1 MTKLHNDLLRDI
13 GTLARTIHYLH
24 DLHFKELALQRG
36 QFIFLTRICEN
47 TGINQNDL
55 SLLLKVDKS
64 TTAKAVQKLTAAGYI
79 NRQRS
84 SEDQRHWQLFPKFYS
99 VRTQRTEQAVQKN
112 VCQSG
117 NTLAKNK
124 GSKTKNRGTMMLRL
138 ATMQDLTRIM
148 AIVQATVMEM
158 HAYGNYQWDEVYPTE
173 QDFASDITQGDLFVS
188 EAEGQICG
196 LICINQTEPA
206 VYADAGWTLAEKAL
220 VLHRMAVD
228 PALRGRGTGS
238 ELLQQAE
245 TLALSLG
252 LRYLKTDTY
261 ALNEKAQQL
270 FLKHGYHFCGEIQF
284 RKMEHQ
290 FYCYEK
296 VL

>member
-1 MTKLHNDLLRDI
+1 MLMP
-13 GTLARTIHYLH
+13 
-24 DLHFKELALQRG
+24 
-36 QFIFLTRICEN
+36 
-47 TGINQNDL
+47 
-55 SLLLKVDKS
+55 
-64 TTAKAVQKLTAAGYI
+64 AGLWRKKPWSCI
-79 NRQRS
+79 
-84 SEDQRHWQLFPKFYS
+84 EWQY
-99 VRTQRTEQAVQKN
+99 
-112 VCQSG
+112 
-117 NTLAKNK
+117 
-124 GSKTKNRGTMMLRL
+124 
-138 ATMQDLTRIM
+138 
-148 AIVQATVMEM
+148 
-158 HAYGNYQWDEVYPTE
+158 
-173 QDFASDITQGDLFVS
+173 
-188 EAEGQICG
+188 
-196 LICINQTEPA
+196 
-206 VYADAGWTLAEKAL
+206 
-220 VLHRMAVD
+220 

>member
-1 MTKLHNDLLRDI
+1 M
-13 GTLARTIHYLH
+13 
-24 DLHFKELALQRG
+24 
-36 QFIFLTRICEN
+36 
-47 TGINQNDL
+47 
-55 SLLLKVDKS
+55 
-64 TTAKAVQKLTAAGYI
+64 
-79 NRQRS
+79 
-84 SEDQRHWQLFPKFYS
+84 
-99 VRTQRTEQAVQKN
+99 
-112 VCQSG
+112 
-117 NTLAKNK
+117 
-124 GSKTKNRGTMMLRL
+124 
-138 ATMQDLTRIM
+138 
-148 AIVQATVMEM
+148 
-158 HAYGNYQWDEVYPTE
+158 
-173 QDFASDITQGDLFVS
+173 
-188 EAEGQICG
+188 
-196 LICINQTEPA
+196 
-206 VYADAGWTLAEKAL
+206 AEKAL

-296 VL
+296 YCKIKHTPLKGCVFTYKAGSSTPLALKALALSMQVPHSPHGLSPPS

>member
-1 MTKLHNDLLRDI
+1 
-13 GTLARTIHYLH
+13 
-24 DLHFKELALQRG
+24 
-36 QFIFLTRICEN
+36 
-47 TGINQNDL
+47 
-55 SLLLKVDKS
+55 
-64 TTAKAVQKLTAAGYI
+64 
-79 NRQRS
+79 
-84 SEDQRHWQLFPKFYS
+84 
-99 VRTQRTEQAVQKN
+99 
-112 VCQSG
+112 
-117 NTLAKNK
+117 
-124 GSKTKNRGTMMLRL
+124 MMLRL

-228 PALRGRGTGS
+228 PALHGRGTGS

-290 FYCYEK
+290 FYGYEK

>member
-1 MTKLHNDLLRDI
+1 
-13 GTLARTIHYLH
+13 
-24 DLHFKELALQRG
+24 
-36 QFIFLTRICEN
+36 
-47 TGINQNDL
+47 
-55 SLLLKVDKS
+55 
-64 TTAKAVQKLTAAGYI
+64 
-79 NRQRS
+79 
-84 SEDQRHWQLFPKFYS
+84 
-99 VRTQRTEQAVQKN
+99 
-112 VCQSG
+112 
-117 NTLAKNK
+117 
-124 GSKTKNRGTMMLRL
+124 MLRL

-173 QDFASDITQGDLFVS
+173 QDFAADITQGDLFVS
-188 EAEGQICG
+188 EAERQICG
-196 LICINQTEPA
+196 
-206 VYADAGWTLAEKAL
+206 
-220 VLHRMAVD
+220 
-228 PALRGRGTGS
+228 
-238 ELLQQAE
+238 
-245 TLALSLG
+245 LG

>member
-1 MTKLHNDLLRDI
+1 
-13 GTLARTIHYLH
+13 
-24 DLHFKELALQRG
+24 
-36 QFIFLTRICEN
+36 
-47 TGINQNDL
+47 
-55 SLLLKVDKS
+55 
-64 TTAKAVQKLTAAGYI
+64 
-79 NRQRS
+79 
-84 SEDQRHWQLFPKFYS
+84 
-99 VRTQRTEQAVQKN
+99 
-112 VCQSG
+112 
-117 NTLAKNK
+117 
-124 GSKTKNRGTMMLRL
+124 MLRL

-148 AIVQATVMEM
+148 AIVQDTVREM

-173 QDFASDITQGDLFVS
+173 QDFAADITQGDLFVS

-196 LICINQTEPA
+196 LICINQTE
-206 VYADAGWTLAEKAL
+206 
-220 VLHRMAVD
+220 
-228 PALRGRGTGS
+228 
-238 ELLQQAE
+238 LLLQAE

>member
-1 MTKLHNDLLRDI
+1 
-13 GTLARTIHYLH
+13 
-24 DLHFKELALQRG
+24 
-36 QFIFLTRICEN
+36 
-47 TGINQNDL
+47 
-55 SLLLKVDKS
+55 
-64 TTAKAVQKLTAAGYI
+64 
-79 NRQRS
+79 
-84 SEDQRHWQLFPKFYS
+84 
-99 VRTQRTEQAVQKN
+99 
-112 VCQSG
+112 
-117 NTLAKNK
+117 
-124 GSKTKNRGTMMLRL
+124 MLRL
-138 ATMQDLTRIM
+138 ATMQDLTR
-148 AIVQATVMEM
+148 
-158 HAYGNYQWDEVYPTE
+158 
-173 QDFASDITQGDLFVS
+173 
-188 EAEGQICG
+188 ICG

-206 VYADAGWTLAEKAL
+206 VYADANWTLAEKAL

-296 VL
+296 GCVFTYKAGSSTPLALKALALSMQVPHSPHGLSPPS

>member
-79 NRQRS
+79 NRQLVS
-84 SEDQRHWQLFPKFYS
+84 AKFYS

-124 GSKTKNRGTMMLRL
+124 GSKTKNRGAMMLRL
-138 ATMQDLTRIM
+138 ATMQDSTRIM

-206 VYADAGWTLAEKAL
+206 VYADANWTLAEKAL

>member
-1 MTKLHNDLLRDI
+1 MPIWKHTGKKQRVKNKESRCNDAAF
-13 GTLARTIHYLH
+13 GNYAG
-24 DLHFKELALQRG
+24 F
-36 QFIFLTRICEN
+36 N
-47 TGINQNDL
+47 TDHGYR
-55 SLLLKVDKS
+55 
-64 TTAKAVQKLTAAGYI
+64 AGYGQG
-79 NRQRS
+79 NARLRQ
-84 SEDQRHWQLFPKFYS
+84 
-99 VRTQRTEQAVQKN
+99 
-112 VCQSG
+112 
-117 NTLAKNK
+117 
-124 GSKTKNRGTMMLRL
+124 
-138 ATMQDLTRIM
+138 
-148 AIVQATVMEM
+148 
-158 HAYGNYQWDEVYPTE
+158 NYQWDEVYPTE
-173 QDFASDITQGDLFVS
+173 QDFAADITQGDLFVS

-228 PALRGRGTGS
+228 PDLRGRGTGS

>member
-1 MTKLHNDLLRDI
+1 
-13 GTLARTIHYLH
+13 
-24 DLHFKELALQRG
+24 
-36 QFIFLTRICEN
+36 
-47 TGINQNDL
+47 
-55 SLLLKVDKS
+55 
-64 TTAKAVQKLTAAGYI
+64 
-79 NRQRS
+79 
-84 SEDQRHWQLFPKFYS
+84 
-99 VRTQRTEQAVQKN
+99 
-112 VCQSG
+112 
-117 NTLAKNK
+117 
-124 GSKTKNRGTMMLRL
+124 MMLRL

-148 AIVQATVMEM
+148 AIVQATVREM

-173 QDFASDITQGDLFVS
+173 QDFAADITQGDLFVS
-188 EAEGQICG
+188 EAGGQICG

>member
-1 MTKLHNDLLRDI
+1 
-13 GTLARTIHYLH
+13 
-24 DLHFKELALQRG
+24 
-36 QFIFLTRICEN
+36 
-47 TGINQNDL
+47 
-55 SLLLKVDKS
+55 
-64 TTAKAVQKLTAAGYI
+64 
-79 NRQRS
+79 
-84 SEDQRHWQLFPKFYS
+84 
-99 VRTQRTEQAVQKN
+99 
-112 VCQSG
+112 
-117 NTLAKNK
+117 
-124 GSKTKNRGTMMLRL
+124 
-138 ATMQDLTRIM
+138 
-148 AIVQATVMEM
+148 M

-228 PALRGRGTGS
+228 PDMRGRGTGS